1 MPGKL
6 ANKEIREFHSAEQFE
21 TIMFPR
27 VASERA
33 IAREA
38 QEPRSAGNRLAEE
51 ALARLKPSGL
61 PRAQN

>member
-6 ANKEIREFHSAEQFE
+6 ANQEISEFHSAEQFE
-21 TIMFPR
+21 TVMFPR
-27 VASERA
+27 AASERA

-51 ALARLKPSGL
+51 ALARLKPSGR
-61 PRAQN
+61 PRTRN